1 MSRIDQR
8 QSRIAE
14 LADRLTSASAWVTT
28 VESCT
33 GGGIA
38 FALTGIAGS
47 SNWFERGLVTYGNQA
62 KSELAGVPI
71 ELIIANGAV
80 SEAVAAAMA
89 AGGRYRAG
97 ADYCMSVTG
106 IAGPGGGSTGK
117 PVGMVC
123 FGWIG
128 PRHAAQTGMT
138 IFEGDRQ
145 SVREQS
151 IDFALSGLLD
161 HWPNL

>member
-1 MSRIDQR
+1 M
-8 QSRIAE
+8 A
-14 LADRLTSASAWVTT
+14 ASARVAT

-38 FALTGIAGS
+38 FALTGMAGS
-47 SNWFERGLVTYGNQA
+47 SNWFERGLVTYSNQA
-62 KSELAGVPI
+62 KSDLAGAPMD
-71 ELIIANGAV
+71 LIVAHGAV

-89 AGGRYRAG
+89 TGGQARAG

-106 IAGPGGGSTGK
+106 IAGPGGGSVGK
-117 PVGMVC
+117 PVGTVC
-123 FGWIG
+123 FGWVG
-128 PRHAAQTGMT
+128 QRHVPQTDTALFDG
-138 IFEGDRQ
+138 GRH

-161 HWPNL
+161 RWRTL

>member
-1 MSRIDQR
+1 MPGERR
-8 QSRIAE
+8 QSLVAE
-14 LADRLTSASAWVTT
+14 LADRLTTASARVTT

-38 FALTGIAGS
+38 FALTEMAGS
-47 SNWFERGLVTYGNQA
+47 SNWFERGLVTYSNQA
-62 KSELAGVPI
+62 KSELAGAPM

-89 AGGRYRAG
+89 AGGRVRAG
-97 ADYCMSVTG
+97 AEYCMSVTG

-123 FGWIG
+123 FGWVG
-128 PRHAAQTGMT
+128 PRHVPQTDT
-138 IFEGDRQ
+138 ALFDGDRHR
-145 SVREQS
+145 VREQA
-151 IDFALSGLLD
+151 IDFALCGLLD
-161 HWPNL
+161 RWQSL

>member
-1 MSRIDQR
+1 MPIERR
-8 QSRIAE
+8 QSLVAE
-14 LADRLTSASAWVTT
+14 LADRLTAASATVTT

-38 FALTGIAGS
+38 FALTAIAGS

-62 KSELAGVPI
+62 KSELVGVPM
-71 ELIIANGAV
+71 ELIIAHGAV
-80 SEAVAAAMA
+80 SEVAAAAMA
-89 AGGRYRAG
+89 AGGRAKAG

-106 IAGPGGGSTGK
+106 IAGPGGGSAGK

-123 FGWIG
+123 FGWVG
-128 PRHAAQTGMT
+128 QRHVPQTDT
-138 IFEGDRQ
+138 ALFDGDRH

-151 IDFALSGLLD
+151 IDFSLSGLLD
-161 HWPNL
+161 RWQTL